1 MGCPE
6 TRAQHSAVHAG
17 RRPSRERRVAA
28 LTARGGR
35 RGTEQGVA
43 LSVSLC
49 GPWESDDELGDSLL
63 IRRSHSPAIPGQER
77 LSRASWRTELA
88 PEVMRRDSVVAD
100 FALEWQRGYEF
111 DDLSSTAPGHNPN
124 SAGEHPVVGWK
135 RAMRTD
141 RDPDWTVRRF
151 LGL

>member
-1 MGCPE
+1 MSGDSRAALRCPCWPKAIARAARSGLDS
-6 TRAQHSAVHAG
+6 TRRAAWHRAG
-17 RRPSRERRVAA
+17 RSPLRFVVRS
-28 LTARGGR
+28 
-35 RGTEQGVA
+35 
-43 LSVSLC
+43 
-49 GPWESDDELGDSLL
+49 WESDDELGDSLL
-63 IRRSHSPAIPGQER
+63 IRRSHSPTIPGQER

-88 PEVMRRDSVVAD
+88 PEVMRGDSVVAD

-141 RDPDWTVRRF
+141 RDPDGTVRRF
-151 LGL
+151 LSL